1 MRFIHLAD
9 VHLGAAP
16 DPGYAWGRQ
25 REEEI
30 WQSFRR
36 LIRRIQEEKTELL
49 LIAGDL
55 FHRQPLA
62 RELKEVDYLFSTIKD
77 TQVVVIAGNHD
88 YLEKGSIYEHFV
100 WNENVIFMKDSKMK
114 TVYLEKLKTYVYG
127 CSYWEREI
135 TSNIYDS
142 CRPLNEKGCHILLAH
157 GGDQQHIPI
166 TKARLM
172 MSGFD
177 YIALGHIHKPQI
189 FASGQ
194 MAYAGAL
201 EPLDR
206 NDTGTHGYIEG
217 VWERGRVSVRFV
229 PFAQRSYI
237 DCQLEVTSRD
247 TMFSIEEKVKKAIQD
262 QGEQNL
268 YRFCL
273 TGVRDP
279 QLELYPAMLERLG
292 NITEIRDETTADY
305 DYEKLREIYKGTLI
319 GEFLEENLPNAHE
332 PIDQKVLYY
341 GVRALLESRK

>member
-36 LIRRIQEEKTELL
+36 VIHRIQKEKTELL

-62 RELKEVDYLFSTIKD
+62 RELKEVNYLFSTISD
-77 TQVVVIAGNHD
+77 TQVVIIAGNHD
-88 YLEKGSIYEHFV
+88 YLKKGSIYERFE
-100 WNENVIFMKDSKMK
+100 WNENVIFIKEPQIQ
-114 TVYLEKLKTYVYG
+114 TVYLEKLNTYVYG
-127 CSYWEREI
+127 CSYCEREI
-135 TSNIYDS
+135 TSRIYDS

-166 TKARLM
+166 TKARLVT
-172 MSGFD
+172 SGFD

-206 NDTGTHGYIEG
+206 NDTGIHGYIEG
-217 VWERGRVSVRFV
+217 IREGEKVSIRFV
-229 PFAQRSYI
+229 PFACRSYL
-237 DCQLEVTSRD
+237 DCELKVVSQD
-247 TMFSIEEKVKKAIQD
+247 TMFSIEEKARKAIQRR
-262 QGEQNL
+262 GEENL
-268 YRFCL
+268 YRLCL

-279 QLELYPAMLERLG
+279 QLEWYPAVLERLG
-292 NITEIRDETTADY
+292 KITEIRDETTADY
-305 DYEKLREIYKGTLI
+305 DYEKLREKYRGTLI
-319 GEFLEENLPNAHE
+319 GEFLEENLSCAHD
-332 PIDQKVLYY
+332 PIGQKVLYY